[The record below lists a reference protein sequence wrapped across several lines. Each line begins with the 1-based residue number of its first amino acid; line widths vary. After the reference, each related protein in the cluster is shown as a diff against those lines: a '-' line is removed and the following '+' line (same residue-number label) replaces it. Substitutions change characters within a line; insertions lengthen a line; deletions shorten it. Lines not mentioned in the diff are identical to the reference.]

1 MKFTCKIE
9 KETGNKISELF
20 SILADSEGYRERNKG
35 EGQGNGVRVVLD
47 TFVI

>member
-1 MKFTCKIE
+1 MKFTCKTE

-20 SILADSEGYRERNKG
+20 SILVDSEGYGERNKG
-35 EGQGNGVRVVLD
+35 KGQGSGVRVVLD